1 MAHTHQGCY
10 LTLRNWLHKTSS
22 YSVVLGPT
30 ETKHNDS
37 VRVKNQNT
45 LEDNY
50 NGAFHIAEIF
60 MTLHTQGLFL
70 LLTISLVL
78 CHLFS
83 LHTPVFMNLSSVILI
98 WICPSIY
105 WGLYV
110 QYLFK
115 YLFKIF
121 FFTFSLCLTET
132 RGKKGG
138 CVRQQRSSYSSS
150 FTLILAS
157 IFTLSQSLFLHP
169 NMANLPFLLK
179 ASVVRGGRMS
189 VTTCERH

>member
-1 MAHTHQGCY
+1 MANTHQGCY
-10 LTLRNWLHKTSS
+10 STLRNWLHKTSS

-50 NGAFHIAEIF
+50 NGAFHTAEIF

-98 WICPSIY
+98 WICLSIEDCMFRI
-105 WGLYV
+105 
-110 QYLFK
+110 YL
-115 YLFKIF
+115 
-121 FFTFSLCLTET
+121 
-132 RGKKGG
+132 
-138 CVRQQRSSYSSS
+138 
-150 FTLILAS
+150 S
-157 IFTLSQSLFLHP
+157 IFLRCFFLFVWQKQGERKGNVLGNKGPRLKSCTRYHFQP
-169 NMANLPFLLK
+169 LGSFFLLPTPTPP
-179 ASVVRGGRMS
+179 SLW
-189 VTTCERH
+189 H